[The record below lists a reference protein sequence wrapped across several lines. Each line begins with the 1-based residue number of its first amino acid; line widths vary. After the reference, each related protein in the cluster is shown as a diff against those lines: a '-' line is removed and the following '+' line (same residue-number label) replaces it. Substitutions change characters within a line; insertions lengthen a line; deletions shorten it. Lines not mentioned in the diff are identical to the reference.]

1 MKISSN
7 SALAASKPRWIDF
20 DAGQV
25 LDADTPEQVADDLLD
40 LVIATASGKP
50 ARNEINEEREIALW
64 KSGVTL

>member
-1 MKISSN
+1 LKIASN

-20 DAGQV
+20 DAGCV
-25 LDADTPEQVADDLLD
+25 IDRLTPEQAADALLE
-40 LVIATASGKP
+40 LVIETASGRR